1 MPVIN
6 VGDYFQTSPSFTDV
20 VSGATDSFAAVRAMH
35 IAVQQTTQ
43 AGDVINASGALWSRG
58 DEQAYVAVPAQP
70 VEVGTAVINVLRA
83 PNMGSW
89 VALKSDNLRFA
100 DASYKE
106 DGIAFLESQGFQT
119 KPFYTS

>member
-20 VSGATDSFAAVRAMH
+20 CSGATDAFASVRSMKVS
-35 IAVQQTTQ
+35 VQQTTK

-58 DEQAYVAVPAQP
+58 DTEAYVAVPAQP
-70 VEVGTAVINVLRA
+70 VEVGASFINVLRA
-83 PNMGSW
+83 PNVGSW

-106 DGIAFLESQGFQT
+106 DGIAFLEAQGFET
-119 KPFYTS
+119 RPFYSN